1 MLMLGFAMAASSA
14 PPTKRR
20 AAALVAAFRH
30 RGRNHKM
37 SPCDAGRAKIR
48 EPGFRPNVSSEADP
62 PTGPVH
68 GPRTR
73 DVMNALAQ
81 RKSRPQRWLRRPCF
95 PARASSKPLPE
106 RPDAGD

>member
-14 PPTKRR
+14 PVPKRR

-62 PTGPVH
+62 PTDPVH

-73 DVMNALAQ
+73 RRHECPGSAQEPAAAMAAAAL
-81 RKSRPQRWLRRPCF
+81 LPC
-95 PARASSKPLPE
+95 ARVKQAF
-106 RPDAGD
+106 